1 MWLSSWFRKPTLA
14 QHRHSSQ
21 RRRPRSRCRPSLEIL
36 ENRWLPSTLTV
47 TTSVDEVDPNDGVLS
62 LREVIAAAKSGDKIT
77 FADGVFGSELT
88 LGQLMINKSLTIE
101 GQSKFGGFPA
111 TGVFGS
117 GLGNSRA
124 FDVAGSINV
133 TLANMSINGVADHG
147 GGVLNEG
154 ASLTLSNCSL
164 GGTAIVILSGR
175 SGVAGDVAGGA
186 LYNAAGTVS
195 LSNCQI
201 IGQAIAY
208 DGSSALGGGIYNAAG
223 ATLQVTNCT
232 FSLNGD
238 ATDTS
243 NAVSL
248 AGNGF
253 GSGYAAGGAIYNAR
267 GSVSLTNT
275 DIEGAFTEGSTALGG
290 AIFSSG
296 GNLTITSCIFNSN
309 FASANV
315 GSPTTAAGGAI
326 FSSGGNLTITSCNFN
341 SNIALPYFGS
351 PTTAA
356 GGAIYVA
363 GGAVQIQ
370 NSTITGNTAFG
381 SGNDIYIAGGSVCI
395 SKNSTIGDIFGSYT
409 LC

>member
-14 QHRHSSQ
+14 QHRHSAQ
-21 RRRPRSRCRPSLEIL
+21 RRRPPSRCRPSIEIL

-62 LREVIAAAKSGDKIT
+62 LREAIAAAKSGETIK
-77 FADGVFGSELT
+77 FADGVSGSALT
-88 LGQLMINKSLTIE
+88 LGQLVINNSLTIE
-101 GQSKFGGFPA
+101 GQSRFGGYSA
-111 TGVFGS
+111 TGIFP
-117 GLGNSRA
+117 LNAQSRA

-133 TLANMSINGVADHG
+133 TFANVGIYGYADHG

-154 ASLTLSNCSL
+154 ASLTLSNCFL
-164 GGTAIVILSGR
+164 GGTAIVIVSGR
-175 SGVAGDVAGGA
+175 VEVAGDVAGGA

-232 FSLNGD
+232 LGSND
-238 ATDTS
+238 ASDTS
-243 NAVSL
+243 NAVSNP
-248 AGNGF
+248 GGGF
-253 GSGYAAGGAIYNAR
+253 ASGYAAGGAIYNAG

-275 DIEGAFTEGSTALGG
+275 DIEGAFTDGSTALGG
-290 AIFSSG
+290 AIFTSG
-296 GNLTITSCIFNSN
+296 GNLTITSCDFNSN
-309 FASANV
+309 FVTGA
-315 GSPTTAAGGAI
+315 GSTH
-326 FSSGGNLTITSCNFN
+326 
-341 SNIALPYFGS
+341 
-351 PTTAA
+351 TAA

-370 NSTITGNTAFG
+370 NSAITGNTAAGGTGF
-381 SGNDIYIAGGSVCI
+381 DIYIAAGFVCI
-395 SKNSTIGDIFGSYT
+395 SKNSTIGDIFGPYT
-409 LC
+409 FC